1 MREQEQRIREIL
13 QQVPDAIGDKRGS
26 PRSHL

>member
-1 MREQEQRIREIL
+1 MREQEYRIGEIL
-13 QQVPDAIGDKRGS
+13 QQVPDAVGDQRGA

>member
-1 MREQEQRIREIL
+1 MREQELRIGEIL
-13 QQVPDAIGDKRGS
+13 QQVPDAIRDKRAS